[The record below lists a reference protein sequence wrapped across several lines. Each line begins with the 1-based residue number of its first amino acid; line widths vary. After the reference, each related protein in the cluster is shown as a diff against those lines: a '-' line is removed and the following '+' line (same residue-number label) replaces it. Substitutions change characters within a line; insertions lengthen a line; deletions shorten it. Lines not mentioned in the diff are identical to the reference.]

1 MAELIDIV
9 DEHDKVIGAAP
20 RKGIHSTRLKHRAAH
35 IFIIDGKSRIW
46 IEKRA
51 EHCDTYPGYHN
62 SSAAGH
68 VSQGESYEQAAKR
81 EVEEELG
88 FKDITLRMLHKLQA
102 SEETSNE
109 FVAFFVGQ
117 TDQKPTIHSDTAELI
132 LLDVEEIK
140 RMIKNGAKFTPVFKL
155 LFDYYLRTTAK

>member
-1 MAELIDIV
+1 MIDIV
-9 DEHDKVIGAAP
+9 NERDEVVGEAP
-20 RKGIHSTRLKHRAAH
+20 RKGIHSTNLKHRAAH

-68 VSQGESYEQAAKR
+68 VAKGESYEQAARR

-88 FKDITLRMLHKLQA
+88 FRDAKLEQLHKLQA

-109 FVAFFVGQ
+109 FVAFFVGR
-117 TDQKPTIHSDTAELI
+117 TDQTPTIHSDTAELI
-132 LLDVEEIK
+132 TLGVGEITQL
-140 RMIKNGAKFTPVFKL
+140 IKDGAKFTPVFKL
-155 LFDYYLRTTAK
+155 LFDYYLRTAVK